1 MGNRPGWSLCSFASA
16 CAVLL
21 SRQRATSRALQTAL
35 GSSANY
41 SSTANFDHFDL
52 LSSDASK
59 NPDFHDWTG
68 IYIKF
73 DALIT

>member
-1 MGNRPGWSLCSFASA
+1 M
-16 CAVLL
+16 
-21 SRQRATSRALQTAL
+21 QTAL